1 LFLCFLRFES
11 ESTILGSVLAS
22 VSVGGDPVADHYGVF
37 RISQKQH
44 VFVGTIANA

>member
-1 LFLCFLRFES
+1 LLLCFLRFES
-11 ESTILGSVLAS
+11 ESTILGSVLA
-22 VSVGGDPVADHYGVF
+22 VAGVDGGTVAGHYGVF